1 MQCTACGG
9 GLEYAPSGQAARCLR
24 CQQLFQVEGGHVTP
38 LQVEAPG
45 GGSDP
50 AFTAIFAQQLGFG
63 PPGSNPTAPPGGSA
77 GSSIPDVGVRVH
89 IPGMTSFDVGTKGV
103 SVDGGRLQRNVEK
116 KIKDKISGFFFGLAI
131 LGVMLVVVL
140 GVGLYVW
147 LSWDKK
153 PDAGSA
159 TAAKWDGKST
169 YECMNGNVKLEGVT
183 ANAGVKASGNCVL
196 ALVNVKITAPVA
208 VDASGNAKVT
218 VTGGSLSGTTNA
230 VVADGNA
237 HVTVVGAAVSG
248 KAKTSANG
256 KVVGVPTK

>member
-9 GLEYAPSGQAARCLR
+9 ALEYAPNGEAARCVR
-24 CQQLFQVEGGHVTP
+24 CQQLFQLENGHVTP
-38 LQVEAPG
+38 LSVEAPG
-45 GGSDP
+45 GGHDP

-63 PPGSNPTAPPGGSA
+63 PVGTNPTSPPGGG
-77 GSSIPDVGVRVH
+77 GSNIPDVGLRVH

-103 SVDGGRLQRNVEK
+103 SVDGDKLQRNVEK
-116 KIKDKISGFFFGLAI
+116 KVRDKISGFLWGLAL
-131 LGVMLVVVL
+131 LGLMLLVVL

-147 LSWDKK
+147 LNWDKK
-153 PDAGSA
+153 PDATA
-159 TAAKWDGKST
+159 TTAKWDGKAP

-183 ANAGVKASGNCVL
+183 ATAGVKASGNCNL
-196 ALVNVKITAPVA
+196 TLVNVKITAPVA
-208 VDASGNAKVT
+208 IEASGNAKVN
-218 VTGGSLSGTTNA
+218 VTGGSLSGATNS

-237 HVTVVGAAVSG
+237 QVTVAGAAVTG